1 VTATQKGMTVTPDL
15 TTLDDAE
22 LAAVLAGL
30 DAEDEAELARLSAPD
45 ILLRSALYYAREGH
59 PVFPVKARG
68 KAPATAHG
76 LKDAT
81 TDVERVT
88 AWWKAT
94 PDANIGLPS
103 GLAFDV
109 IDIDGPAGFASLA
122 DMQDA
127 GVLPP
132 IIGKSYTAGGG
143 RHLFISPTGDRNGA
157 RLLPGVD
164 YRGLGGY
171 VCVPPSVGA
180 NGRRYSW
187 LQLLNAP
194 RMAAVA

>member
-1 VTATQKGMTVTPDL
+1 MTVVTVPDL
-15 TTLDDAE
+15 TTLDDAG

-30 DAEDEAELARLSAPD
+30 DAEDEAERVRLSAPD
-45 ILLRSALYYAREGH
+45 VLLRAAVYYAREGH

-68 KAPATAHG
+68 KAPTTPHG

-94 PDANIGLPS
+94 PEANIGLPT

-109 IDIDGPAGFASLA
+109 IDIDGPAGFWSLA

-127 GVLPP
+127 GAVPP
-132 IIGKSYTAGGG
+132 LLGKSFTPSGG
-143 RHLFISPTGDRNGA
+143 RHLFIEPTGDRNGA